1 MRTASTLYPELL
13 PAEVTEIIDPIG
25 QIGSIPEHARALC
38 ARSVAPAAA
47 FGPQAE
53 HHTFEAVAHAVAD
66 TVFATEWEPLL
77 APTLADADSFTA
89 ELRRAL
95 ATDFTAMAIRPLAD
109 AMPED
114 ADDPER
120 AYVSFCQ
127 DLLSDGL
134 ARFAAGHPA
143 LAQRVVLRM
152 TNRVRA
158 VAEMLRRLAA
168 DRVDI
173 AAAYGIG
180 TTSRIAAAEF
190 SGDLHNHGRSV
201 SVLVFEDGTHL
212 VYKPRPVDCESA
224 YADFCARATAI
235 VDRPLGAAR
244 ALRRDGYGYVEFLT
258 ADPSHDDL
266 GAVGTLAAVMYALNA
281 RDMHFTNILP
291 TARGPVPID
300 LETLLHPRRHRQTAV
315 PESIDNGYRRL
326 ETSVYGTGVLPL
338 VMTSRHRQ
346 GSVDVGYVGGGEIRG
361 GGPFRGFQVEHPFS
375 TRLRVSWRPD
385 AAVTP
390 AAPVAPDHAATDRV
404 RSDCERFIDGFTHTY
419 QRLMARR
426 AEFAALVS
434 DAFGDCELR
443 YLHNATVVYEQCL
456 RLVTSTEPS
465 TAPDLTAGLLK
476 RIGIASRH
484 SDPRLVTSEC
494 EQMWAAD
501 VPSFLIAARSRRITE
516 PSAERREV
524 ALIPQSPLDETLATI
539 AALSPGDLA
548 DQVRLIRTAF
558 YAKLADPHPMT
569 DYDRLAPARRSDAG
583 ELRDLGHRVGAHLVA
598 GMVADR
604 FDHLPRTWI
613 GPVAS
618 ADAARPSPPGV
629 LGYDLYTGRTGAAL
643 ALAAL
648 GTALEDD
655 GLIEASLS
663 VFQPSVDIIAHGSYD
678 LRSVAESGAGAY
690 SGFAGTLWSITAAGR
705 ILGRPEYL
713 AVARAGLRL
722 VRPAAPQ
729 PTPDWCDVITGAAGT
744 AVVGLALAEG
754 AGAAGATAVCRA
766 ALEADL
772 VRRLPSSGLAH
783 GVAGLLWLAARTH
796 RHGADPAAAAL
807 AEQADRELRT
817 AFATGAGGIS
827 TSRETEQLSDS
838 WCNGIAGQLV
848 ATASAVD
855 AGLVDPERLRELVAR
870 IPHGQVATALTLCH
884 GTLGLHE
891 VARMLPTWA
900 GAAPLVDV
908 LTGYLG
914 ADRLRGGLEE
924 AHSRQA
930 LGPSLM
936 VGQGGLAWHLA
947 TRLRPDLPSPLT
959 LTGIG
964 VSA

>member
-25 QIGSIPEHARALC
+25 QIGSHRERPRALS
-38 ARSVAPAAA
+38 ARSLAPATA
-47 FGPQAE
+47 FGPDAE
-53 HHTFEAVAHAVAD
+53 HHTFETVAHAVAD
-66 TVFATEWEPLL
+66 SVIDQEWEPLL
-77 APTLADADSFTA
+77 DATLSDACSFTT

-109 AMPED
+109 AMPSG
-114 ADDPER
+114 ADDPEA
-120 AYVSFCQ
+120 AYIAFCQ
-127 DLLSDGL
+127 DLLGDGL
-134 ARFAAGHPA
+134 ARFAAAHPA
-143 LAQRVVLRM
+143 LARRVRLRM

-158 VAEMLRRLAA
+158 VLEMLRRLAA

-173 AAAYGIG
+173 AATFGIG
-180 TTSRIAAAEF
+180 PAARITSAEF
-190 SGDLHNHGRSV
+190 SGDLHNQGRSV
-201 SVLVFEDGTHL
+201 SVVVFEDGTHL

-224 YADFCARATAI
+224 YADFCARAADI
-235 VDRPLGAAR
+235 LGRQLGAAR
-244 ALRRDGYGYVEFLT
+244 TLRGDGYGYVEFLT
-258 ADPSHDDL
+258 ADPSRDDI
-266 GAVGTLAAVMYALNA
+266 GAVGTLAAVMYSLNA

-315 PESIDNGYRRL
+315 PESVDNGYRRL

-361 GGPFRGFQVEHPFS
+361 GGPFRGFQIEHPFS

-385 AAVTP
+385 NAGAPT
-390 AAPVAPDHAATDRV
+390 APVAADAAATDRV
-404 RSDCERFIDGFTHTY
+404 RADCERFIDGFTGTY
-419 QRLMARR
+419 RRLTARR
-426 AEFAALVS
+426 AEYAALVA
-434 DAFGDCELR
+434 DTFGDCELR

-465 TAPDLTAGLLK
+465 TAPELTAGLLK

-494 EQMWAAD
+494 EQMWSAD
-501 VPSFLIAARSRRITE
+501 VPCFLIGARSRRITE
-516 PSAERREV
+516 PDAGRREV
-524 ALIPQSPLDETLATI
+524 ARIPQSPLDETLATI
-539 AALSPGDLA
+539 EALSDADLTE
-548 DQVRLIRTAF
+548 QVRLIRTAF

-569 DYDRLAPARRSDAG
+569 DYDRLRPARHSDTG
-583 ELRDLGHRVGAHLVA
+583 DLRDLGHRVGTHLVT

-648 GTALEDD
+648 GTALEDET
-655 GLIEASLS
+655 LIDASLS

-678 LRSVAESGAGAY
+678 LRSVAESGSGAY
-690 SGFAGTLWSITAAGR
+690 SGFAGTLWSIAAAGS
-705 ILGRPEYL
+705 ILDRPEFL

-722 VRPAAPQ
+722 VRPTAPQ
-729 PTPDWCDVITGAAGT
+729 PSSDWCDVITGAAGT
-744 AVVGLALAEG
+744 AVVGLALAG
-754 AGAAGATAVCRA
+754 DAGAAGAGAVCRG
-766 ALEADL
+766 ALDGDL

-796 RHGADPAAAAL
+796 RHAADPAAASL
-807 AEQADRELRT
+807 AEQAERELRT
-817 AFATGAGGIS
+817 AFSAGDGAIS
-827 TSRETEQLSDS
+827 TSRDAEQLSDS

-848 ATASAVD
+848 ATASAVEV
-855 AGLVDPERLRELVAR
+855 GLIDPERLRDLVAR

-884 GTLGLHE
+884 GALGLHE
-891 VARMLPTWA
+891 VARTLPA
-900 GAAPLVDV
+900 SAEAAPLTEV
-908 LTGYLG
+908 LAGYLG
-914 ADRLRGGLEE
+914 ADRLRGGLEDV
-924 AHSRQA
+924 HSRQA
-930 LGPSLM
+930 LGPGLM

-947 TRLRPDLPSPLT
+947 TRLRPGLPSPLT

-964 VSA
+964 VPA